1 MFMLN
6 RSLRNHKGVFR
17 VHLVHDVGH
26 IEGIVLGQPGVELQ
40 QLLRFGLRAGCFD
53 SRHCLLGFRD
63 NIFAIIFNAQT
74 VAILEVHDHAGQV
87 VIAVAAVTHV
97 FQRHIGKDQ
106 HLAQNAEAVLTVVVA
121 VQVERQLQAENVLVR
136 FPEFQ
141 IFLEHIQNGVD
152 LILGQRLFFL
162 GGAVVRIFRG
172 RNIIGHHHDAGG
184 LVRSGGFGIGFAA
197 LNHELAQL
205 IAHGLQDRIIRIF
218 HFGELLIRQNRLVR
232 MNFANLDV

>member
-1 MFMLN
+1 M
-6 RSLRNHKGVFR
+6 
-17 VHLVHDVGH
+17 
-26 IEGIVLGQPGVELQ
+26 LGQPGVELQ
-40 QLLRFGLRAGCFD
+40 QLLRFGLRAGFFD
-53 SRHCLLGFRD
+53 SRHCLLGFCD
-63 NIFAIIFNAQT
+63 NIIFIIFNAKFI
-74 VAILEVHDHAGQV
+74 AILEVHDHAGQV

-121 VQVERQLQAENVLVR
+121 VQVEGQLQAENVLVR

-172 RNIIGHHHDAGG
+172 RNIFGHHRDTGG
-184 LVRSGGFGIGFAA
+184 LIRSGGFGISFAA